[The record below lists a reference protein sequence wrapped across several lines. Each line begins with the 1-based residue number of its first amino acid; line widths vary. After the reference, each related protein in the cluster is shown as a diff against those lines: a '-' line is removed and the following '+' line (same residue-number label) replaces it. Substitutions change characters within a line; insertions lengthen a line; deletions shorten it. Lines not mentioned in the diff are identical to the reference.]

1 MTQGQRALHS
11 CGVGVAL
18 ALRRVLF
25 ALSCAAV
32 MQFAAVSAQAQ
43 TPSADESTG
52 ASVSIPPNIPVKRDS
67 VDATANDADTR
78 WWMALAFIAG
88 LVAWGVVVARRRGK
102 LSSDKET
109 WTPWRGLSA
118 HVAQREI
125 RRIASTR
132 LTPRHSLHVIEWN
145 GKQLLL
151 GCTEQS
157 VNLLS
162 EAPAEPTA
170 TGSRTAADAPQPS
183 EERS

>member
-1 MTQGQRALHS
+1 
-11 CGVGVAL
+11 
-18 ALRRVLF
+18 
-25 ALSCAAV
+25 
-32 MQFAAVSAQAQ
+32 MQFAAISVQAQ
-43 TPSADESTG
+43 TPNADESTA

-67 VDATANDADTR
+67 VDATTSDADAR
-78 WWMALAFIAG
+78 WWIALAFIAG

-102 LSSDKET
+102 LSSDKGT
-109 WTPWRGLSA
+109 WTLRRGLSA

-125 RRIASTR
+125 RRITSTR

-157 VNLLS
+157 VTLLS
-162 EAPAEPTA
+162 EVPSEATTA
-170 TGSRTAADAPQPS
+170 GSRTAADASQPS